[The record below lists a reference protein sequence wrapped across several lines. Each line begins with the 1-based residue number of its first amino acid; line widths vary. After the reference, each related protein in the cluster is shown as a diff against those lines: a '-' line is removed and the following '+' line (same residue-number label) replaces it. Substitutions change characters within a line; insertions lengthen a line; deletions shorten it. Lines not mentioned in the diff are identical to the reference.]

1 MGILS
6 LFLKSTQKE
15 TFNEDISI
23 GERVIVYDLL
33 SNLWNKYLGLPDRV
47 QPGTITAVYGHGV
60 YDVQLDAP
68 DTPVFGVRRE
78 DIGKLTVPCAT
89 PAVVEKFIEDFKC
102 YDIKG
107 EVSTTF
113 LCGYCYY
120 FSVILKERFPGT
132 VIMYDEVG
140 NHFVALIN
148 DRLYDITGDI
158 TSSKADFIPWSSLR
172 DRDSLLYNRI
182 VRDCICKL

>member
-6 LFLKSTQKE
+6 LFLKPAQKE
-15 TFNEDISI
+15 PFNEDISI

-78 DIGKLTVPCAT
+78 SIGKLTVPCAT

-140 NHFVALIN
+140 NHFAALIN

>member
-6 LFLKSTQKE
+6 LLLKPVQKE

-47 QPGTITAVYGHGV
+47 QPGTITTVYGHGV

-78 DIGKLTVPCAT
+78 DISKL
-89 PAVVEKFIEDFKC
+89 
-102 YDIKG
+102 
-107 EVSTTF
+107 
-113 LCGYCYY
+113 
-120 FSVILKERFPGT
+120 
-132 VIMYDEVG
+132 
-140 NHFVALIN
+140 
-148 DRLYDITGDI
+148 
-158 TSSKADFIPWSSLR
+158 
-172 DRDSLLYNRI
+172 
-182 VRDCICKL
+182 

>member
-23 GERVIVYDLL
+23 GDRVIVYDLL

-78 DIGKLTVPCAT
+78 SIGKLTVPCAT

-120 FSVILKERFPGT
+120 FSIILKERFPGT

-140 NHFVALIN
+140 NHFSALIN